1 MTPTARWMGLTALC
15 VALGWIANAP
25 RDAAANDATDKVVK
39 PTFGRGRVKIGG
51 VQFAGLRG
59 EKEKNTAKA
68 EELIRKVVAQGAQ
81 IVMTPEVVLSG
92 FVGGERERAMAEPIP
107 GPTSERFGRLA
118 KALGVYVLVGMSEL
132 SDGSDTSDRSDRP
145 DASDRSDTSTPSTP
159 SDKTT
164 SQIRNAMPVF
174 SPDGQL
180 MGVMRKVHINKFETG
195 GGWRNGSEFP
205 VWEFKTPTGQFRGGI
220 MICYDREMPES
231 ARILMLKGADVIFN
245 PLATTCPTDDIHR
258 CLLRTRAFENE
269 VYIFMV
275 NHAAPRINGHS
286 MVFDFKGNIAREMDD
301 KEGVF
306 VHELDFDALNKH
318 RATGIY
324 GFHHRR
330 PELYRILTD
339 PAGQVHPEN
348 ANLPPR

>member
-1 MTPTARWMGLTALC
+1 MKTETRARVWVSLS
-15 VALGWIANAP
+15 VALVAGVLAGVSENASG
-25 RDAAANDATDKVVK
+25 DQVVR
-39 PTFGRGRVKIGG
+39 PTFGRGKVKIGG
-51 VQFAGLRG
+51 AQFSGDRG
-59 EKEKNTAKA
+59 QKEQNIAKA
-68 EELIRKVVAQGAQ
+68 ERMIREAVAEGAQ
-81 IVMTPEVVLSG
+81 LVMTPEVALSG
-92 FVGGERERAMAEPIP
+92 FVGGEKERAMAEPIP
-107 GPTSERFGRLA
+107 GPTTKRFANLA
-118 KALGVYVLVGMSEL
+118 KELGVYLLVGMSEL
-132 SDGSDTSDRSDRP
+132 SVGQVGNLSQADSNSGRV
-145 DASDRSDTSTPSTP
+145 ASPSH
-159 SDKTT
+159 SGV
-164 SQIRNAMPVF
+164 QVCNAMPVF
-174 SPDGQL
+174 SPQGEL

-231 ARILMLKGADVIFN
+231 PRILMLKGADVIFN
-245 PLATTCPTDDIHR
+245 PLACNCPTVDIHR

-286 MVFDFKGNIAREMDD
+286 MVFDFKGDIVKEMDD

-306 VHELDFDALNKH
+306 VHELDLDALNKY

-330 PELYRILTD
+330 PELYHILTD

-348 ANLPPR
+348 ANLPPKR

>member
-1 MTPTARWMGLTALC
+1 MRTKSARVMSFCLSVGAMLDCATMSRY
-15 VALGWIANAP
+15 P
-25 RDAAANDATDKVVK
+25 ATDQVVK
-39 PTFGRGRVKIGG
+39 PGFGQGKVRIGG
-51 VQFAGLRG
+51 VQMAGIRG
-59 EKEKNTAKA
+59 EKEKNIATA
-68 EELIRKVVAQGAQ
+68 ERMIREAVAQGAQ
-81 IVMTPEVVLSG
+81 IVMTPEVALTG
-92 FVGGERERAMAEPIP
+92 FVGGAKERAMAEAIP
-107 GPTSERFGRLA
+107 GPTTERFGHLA
-118 KALGVYVLVGMSEL
+118 KELGAYLLVGMSEL
-132 SDGSDTSDRSDRP
+132 SDRSDKADKSDRSDK
-145 DASDRSDTSTPSTP
+145 
-159 SDKTT
+159 SDK
-164 SQIRNAMPVF
+164 SDAQVRNAMPVF
-174 SPDGQL
+174 SPAGEL
-180 MGVMRKVHINKFETG
+180 MGVMRKVHINKFETP

-231 ARILMLKGADVIFN
+231 PRILMLKGADVIFN
-245 PLATTCPTDDIHR
+245 PLACTCPTDDIHR

-286 MVFDFKGNIAREMDD
+286 MVFDFKGNIAREMDE

-306 VHELDFDALNKH
+306 VHELDLDALNKY

-330 PELYRILTD
+330 PELYGILTD
-339 PAGQVHPEN
+339 PAGQVHPDN